1 MIKRNDD
8 ANAKR
13 NTRVYFMLTAVLLVL
28 FVGSFAIGRYAV
40 PLREVIRILLSRVFR
55 IEKTWTDAME
65 SAVINIRLPRIILAC
80 LVGACLS
87 AAGTAYQ
94 SIFRN
99 PMASP
104 DILGASSG
112 ACFGAALS
120 ILLGFS
126 KTMIM
131 ITSFIA
137 SLLTVSL
144 VYYIGSRIRNRDT
157 VSIILSGIMV
167 SSLVNAGT
175 SYVKL
180 VADPTDQLP
189 AITYWLMGSLSGSKT
204 DDLYKAFI
212 PMALGLLTLF
222 LLRWRIN
229 LLTVSEEEAMSMGI
243 EPVRLRFAVIVSATF
258 VTASAVAVS
267 GMIGWVGLVIP
278 HVCRKLSG
286 NNCYYLVP
294 STMLAGASF
303 MLLVDNIS
311 RNLLMT
317 EIPIGILTAFIGAP
331 FFIYL
336 LSGKENI

>member
-99 PMASP
+99 PLASP

-126 KTMIM
+126 KTRIM

>member
-126 KTMIM
+126 KTRIM